1 MVLAY
6 VALASTWWRL
16 TSGPAGWRSA
26 CREIVRG
33 SKAWNPPKG
42 KSGITHCRECY
53 QNKWKAA
60 ATISFCADA
69 DSIDFGCSGKF
80 PSTRKLSSNLPPSVF
95 GHLPFCSLW
104 RRKVVRSI
112 FSEEKISRAIK
123 VARVLCNQ
131 ILSFAFERP
140 HRAPIRLD
148 NRTTCR
154 EMCRAL
160 CPYWS
165 CPKRENIIK
174 S

>member
-1 MVLAY
+1 MMKTY
-6 VALASTWWRL
+6 K
-16 TSGPAGWRSA
+16 RS
-26 CREIVRG
+26 CRMTVGKSRDSARKQG
-33 SKAWNPPKG
+33 VKPPKG
-42 KSGITHCRECY
+42 KSGITLCRECY

-69 DSIDFGCSGKF
+69 DSIDFGRSGKF

-160 CPYWS
+160 CPY
-165 CPKRENIIK
+165 
-174 S
+174 